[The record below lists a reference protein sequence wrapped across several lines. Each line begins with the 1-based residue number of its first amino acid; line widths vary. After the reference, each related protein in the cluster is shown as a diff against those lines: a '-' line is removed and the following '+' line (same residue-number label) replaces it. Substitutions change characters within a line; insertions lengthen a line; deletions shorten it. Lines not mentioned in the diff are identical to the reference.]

1 MLQNNLN
8 IKLKS
13 ETDTEVIAHLI
24 DHLWNGNLLSTL
36 YKVVQKLTGSY
47 AISVIAKD
55 DPDKI
60 IAVRKDS
67 PLIIGIGENENFIA
81 SDIPAILKYT
91 RKVLLIENNE
101 FVEITKD
108 SIKIYDEFENP
119 IERKEIEITWQIEE
133 AEKENFDHFT
143 LKRNS

>member
-1 MLQNNLN
+1 MVHNGIIENYIELKHLLQNNLN

-81 SDIPAILKYT
+81 SDIPAIFKIHKKSIIN
-91 RKVLLIENNE
+91 RK
-101 FVEITKD
+101 
-108 SIKIYDEFENP
+108 
-119 IERKEIEITWQIEE
+119 
-133 AEKENFDHFT
+133 
-143 LKRNS
+143 